1 MQPSI
6 YKTFSYA
13 PLWEDVL
20 PKDDLEVERAILA
33 KR

>member
-6 YKTFSYA
+6 YKTFSHT